1 MPQPAVPIAAFT
13 AHDVEA
19 VLAAQFAHQVD
30 ITRLFSVGV
39 DILNAARALDTMG
52 FELQLLA
59 RNGVVQAAQL
69 NHGADAAHAGE
80 GQTLLALAEILSHC
94 PRQIAPEVAGLGAH
108 CRAIA
113 SHTATCTSLARRHTQ
128 HLKSLLLVLGRE
140 GGDAGA
146 ATLAAQLETVRLGE
160 EAGLVVLQRVADG
173 LQIEP
178 VVRTNI
184 RLIAAR
190 CSAALRELERLLE
203 ETGTCL
209 RETHGM
215 LHGIGR
221 IAGTVNYLGINVA
234 IEAAHCDR
242 RGENFRQLA
251 ADIQATVDGFEQ
263 KLLAIRLSA
272 ERGRVLLKALGA

>member
-1 MPQPAVPIAAFT
+1 MTGTAASIASFA
-13 AHDVEA
+13 AHGVDA
-19 VLAAQFAHQVD
+19 VLEARFAHQVD

-59 RNGVVQAAQL
+59 RNGVVQAAQM

-108 CRAIA
+108 CRSIA
-113 SHTATCTSLARRHTQ
+113 SHTATCTSLARRHTL
-128 HLKSLLLVLGRE
+128 HLKSLLLVLSRE
-140 GGDAGA
+140 CGDAGA
-146 ATLAAQLETVRLGE
+146 AALASQLEIAPLGA
-160 EAGLVVLQRVADG
+160 EAGLVVLQHVADG
-173 LQIEP
+173 LDIDP
-178 VVRTNI
+178 VVRANV
-184 RLIAAR
+184 RLIAQR
-190 CSAALRELERLLE
+190 CATALRELGRLLDD
-203 ETGTCL
+203 TGTCL
-209 RETHGM
+209 RQTEGL

-263 KLLAIRLSA
+263 KLLAIRRSA
-272 ERGRVLLKALGA
+272 ERGRLLLQVLGA